1 MNFEKGIVFD
11 VFVSGRSISVYN
23 EKLGV
28 NVFVELEDNE

>member
-1 MNFEKGIVFD
+1 MNFESHIVFD

-28 NVFVELEDNE
+28 YGFVELEDNE